1 MRTLLNAFNGGVISQ
16 DAQSRTD
23 LESYR
28 RSCDKLHNFIPHSV
42 GVAIKR
48 TGFEYLKIT
57 TIAGA
62 HLVDFVV
69 ADNLAYILEFSHNR
83 IRVMLDGDWLT
94 NPDGTTLEI
103 VTVYSST
110 QVGDISVSQKA
121 NALYIVHPDVP
132 PKRLLRNSLTGD
144 WSILEAS
151 PTWGT
156 NNNPNWTTWRDYPSL
171 VVFYEDRLWFAATK
185 IRNQKI
191 WASAVG
197 DYEDFK
203 GGENA
208 DDSFDREIA
217 GNGLNSITFLIAGR
231 DLMVGT
237 LNEEFLIKSPDGK
250 GLSNT
255 NISILSQTSYGCS
268 RIKPIVVDKAVLFI
282 PRSADKIR
290 EFRYSFAEDS
300 YEARDLSV
308 MLPLEDDYIINMVYQ
323 KDPNPIIW
331 VVTAK
336 GSLLGLTYN
345 PIQKVNA
352 WHTHDV
358 GGLVKDI
365 VVIPDTTTKK
375 DALYISVLRN
385 TSVCIEVLKTKSVF
399 DSADYTYLDSYA
411 TYSFVNDTR
420 VITGLQRF
428 EGKLVT
434 AVYDNGTGIRIDK
447 QRVNGSQITLSNAT
461 KSLTLGLIYS
471 SELTTVDI
479 EVGNPNGALLGRK
492 IKIVSVNFKISKGSG
507 SFLYGMHGRLQ
518 SATHLGE
525 EIDGYTGDL
534 PMMND
539 VSEDTK
545 IEIKLSTV
553 YPFKVSLM
561 SVVYKVT
568 EGGL

>member
-1 MRTLLNAFNGGVISQ
+1 M
-16 DAQSRTD
+16 
-23 LESYR
+23 
-28 RSCDKLHNFIPHSV
+28 HNFIPHTV
-42 GVAIKR
+42 GTAIKR
-48 TGFEYLKIT
+48 SGFKYLKIT
-57 TIAGA
+57 NITGA

-69 ADNLAYILEFSHNR
+69 ADNLAYILEFSHNK
-83 IRVMLDGDWLT
+83 IRVMLNDKWVT

-103 VTVYSST
+103 VTIYTSD
-110 QVGDISVSQKA
+110 QVADISVSQKA
-121 NALYIVHPDVP
+121 NALYIAHPNVP
-132 PKRLLRNSLTGD
+132 PRSLVRDSTTGTWTMWD
-144 WSILEAS
+144 AS

-156 NNNPNWTTWRDYPSL
+156 NNNPNWTTSHTYPSL

-185 IRNQKI
+185 AQNQKI
-191 WASAVG
+191 WVSAVG
-197 DYEDFK
+197 DYSDFK

-217 GNGLNSITFLIAGR
+217 GNGLNSITFMIAGR

-290 EFRYSFAEDS
+290 EFRYSFSEDS

-308 MLPLEDDYIINMVYQ
+308 MFPLEEDYIINMVYQ
-323 KDPNPIIW
+323 KDPNPVLWI
-331 VVTAK
+331 VTAK
-336 GSLLGLTYN
+336 GALLGLTYD

-358 GGLVKDI
+358 GGLVKEI
-365 VVIPDTTTKK
+365 VVIPDNTTKK

-385 TSVCIEVLKTKSVF
+385 STTCIEVLKTKSVF
-399 DSADYTYLDSYA
+399 DSTDYTYLDSYA
-411 TYSFVNDTR
+411 TYNFVNDTR

-434 AVYDNGTGIRIDK
+434 AVYDNGTGLRIDK

-461 KSLTLGLIYS
+461 KSLTLGLTYS

-479 EVGNPNGALLGRK
+479 ELGNPGAAFLGRK
-492 IKIVSVNFKISKGSG
+492 IKVASVNFKISKGSG
-507 SFLYGMHGRLQ
+507 AFLYGMHGKLR
-518 SATHLGE
+518 SATTLGD

-534 PMMND
+534 PMLND